1 MENKNV
7 LMAVVLSTLVIIF
20 WQFMYGDEYIELENQ
35 QTKTEE
41 VRSEKPSAPSIVKK
55 KAVIK
60 VSRSDAITQTGR
72 VKIEN
77 QNLTG
82 SIALKGGLIDDITL
96 KNYNANQN
104 INSNKVV
111 LLNPKKIDQSYYLE
125 TGWATSGAEI
135 VPNNQTEWKVIGNKI
150 LSPNKPVK

>member
-20 WQFMYGDEYIELENQ
+20 WQFMYGDEYVELESQ

-41 VRSEKPSAPSIVKK
+41 VKNEKPSAPSIVKK

-77 QNLTG
+77 QNL
-82 SIALKGGLIDDITL
+82 L
-96 KNYNANQN
+96 
-104 INSNKVV
+104 
-111 LLNPKKIDQSYYLE
+111 
-125 TGWATSGAEI
+125 
-135 VPNNQTEWKVIGNKI
+135 VP
-150 LSPNKPVK
+150 